1 MYHVYSSFTIL
12 CDGNRQKSAPT
23 FSSASQAGYPRRHV
37 ETLFW
42 IFGDFIP
49 FINQDVGSFFLYFC
63 FCAFYIWFSEIPAT
77 CRLLFCISCFRL
89 WAFLLRREISVAV
102 GGLKNWGGGGGMRKQ
117 GSTPDLDGYSSGN
130 PRPCKV
136 SFNIVVHLCSWGEC
150 LG

>member
-12 CDGNRQKSAPT
+12 CDSNRQKSAPT

-77 CRLLFCISCFRL
+77 CRLLFCISCIRL
-89 WAFLLRREISVAV
+89 WAFLLQREISVAV
-102 GGLKNWGGGGGMRKQ
+102 GGLKNWGWGWHAETGK
-117 GSTPDLDGYSSGN
+117 YS
-130 PRPCKV
+130 
-136 SFNIVVHLCSWGEC
+136 
-150 LG
+150 

>member
-12 CDGNRQKSAPT
+12 CDGNRPKSAPT

-102 GGLKNWGGGGGMRKQ
+102 GGLKNWGGGGMAC
-117 GSTPDLDGYSSGN
+117 GN
-130 PRPCKV
+130 REVLLTWMGTVPGIHGLVKLV
-136 SFNIVVHLCSWGEC
+136 LIL
-150 LG
+150 

>member
-12 CDGNRQKSAPT
+12 CDRNRQKSAPT

-77 CRLLFCISCFRL
+77 CRLLFCISCIRL
-89 WAFLLRREISVAV
+89 LAFLLRREISVAV
-102 GGLKNWGGGGGMRKQ
+102 GGLKNWGGGGVAC
-117 GSTPDLDGYSSGN
+117 GN
-130 PRPCKV
+130 REVLLTWMGTVPGIHGLVKLV
-136 SFNIVVHLCSWGEC
+136 SIL
-150 LG
+150 

>member
-12 CDGNRQKSAPT
+12 CDRNRQKSAPT

-89 WAFLLRREISVAV
+89 WAFLLRREMSVAV
-102 GGLKNWGGGGGMRKQ
+102 GGLKNWGGGVGVAC
-117 GSTPDLDGYSSGN
+117 GN
-130 PRPCKV
+130 REVLLTWMGTVPGIHGLVKLV
-136 SFNIVVHLCSWGEC
+136 SIL
-150 LG
+150 

>member
-12 CDGNRQKSAPT
+12 CDRNRQKSAPT

-63 FCAFYIWFSEIPAT
+63 FCALYIWFSEIPAT

-102 GGLKNWGGGGGMRKQ
+102 GGLKNWGGVAC
-117 GSTPDLDGYSSGN
+117 GN
-130 PRPCKV
+130 REVLLTWMGTVPGIHGLVKLV
-136 SFNIVVHLCSWGEC
+136 LIL
-150 LG
+150 

>member
-1 MYHVYSSFTIL
+1 MYHGYSSFTIL

-23 FSSASQAGYPRRHV
+23 FSSASQADYPRRHV

-63 FCAFYIWFSEIPAT
+63 AFYIWFSEIPAT
-77 CRLLFCISCFRL
+77 CRLLFCISCIRL

-102 GGLKNWGGGGGMRKQ
+102 GGVKKLGGGGWHAETGK
-117 GSTPDLDGYSSGN
+117 YS
-130 PRPCKV
+130 
-136 SFNIVVHLCSWGEC
+136 
-150 LG
+150 